1 MRFFEISEVHLL
13 GAEEGQ
19 GPAANDFRDM
29 APRRNRSAAPYR
41 SLRLRPDADLDQSP
55 ITEVQRTASAF
66 GDAYNPGLTLDY
78 EVVKTIRREGGTDH
92 VAMLMVFRLEISC
105 ISWLTDR
112 PGGFTDAE
120 IAGLADIAEM
130 LTVLVEP
137 QTDQRIV
144 RILMDTYVGHRTGE
158 SVLSGR

>member
-13 GAEEGQ
+13 GVKKGRVLQLTIFEDIA
-19 GPAANDFRDM
+19 R
-29 APRRNRSAAPYR
+29 RRNRAQSRTAAHGVDQTP
-41 SLRLRPDADLDQSP
+41 AFDQSP

-137 QTDQRIV
+137 QTHQRIV
-144 RILMDTYVGHRTGE
+144 RILIDTYVGHRTRE